1 MCRTLCRRIGH
12 KVEVI
17 PLSKML
23 QEVFIESDWEDALV
37 ARSQR
42 DCRIAELQTQGLI
55 CTAENLWNVQGYR
68 VYLLVALPDVAEVI
82 PETSIRRERSE
93 RKASSK
99 RPVRRSPSSIEVR

>member
-1 MCRTLCRRIGH
+1 
-12 KVEVI
+12 
-17 PLSKML
+17 ML

-42 DCRIAELQTQGLI
+42 DSRMAELRNERMV

-82 PETSIRRERSE
+82 PEASIRRERPGRE
-93 RKASSK
+93 GSSK
-99 RPVRRSPSSIEVR
+99 RPVRRSPSRVEVL